1 LLRALGIG
9 PDRER
14 RIHRA
19 RYAAIARETAILSA
33 QHLYRFDEQRRLA
46 TLVVFAREMEVELTD
61 AALTMFDKMMGGV
74 FRKADRRHKDQLVN
88 RAKMLHS
95 STRTRTLVSMA
106 KAMLSARANGTDPLA
121 AIEQTIG
128 WQRLEALVEAMDQ
141 SLEAAR
147 ADNLAEVIDSYP
159 RVHRTRDDHPRS
171 FHVPLMEVD
180 RSRAHRP

>member
-1 LLRALGIG
+1 
-9 PDRER
+9 
-14 RIHRA
+14 
-19 RYAAIARETAILSA
+19 
-33 QHLYRFDEQRRLA
+33 
-46 TLVVFAREMEVELTD
+46 MEVELTD
-61 AALTMFDKMMGGV
+61 AALIMFDKMMGGV

-95 STRTRTLVSMA
+95 STRALVSMA

-159 RVHRTRDDHPRS
+159 GCTGPR
-171 FHVPLMEVD
+171 
-180 RSRAHRP
+180 RSS

>member
-1 LLRALGIG
+1 MARGAPQKNLAGIVERLQLLRPLTIG

-74 FRKADRRHKDQLVN
+74 FRKADRRHKGVTQGKL
-88 RAKMLHS
+88 R
-95 STRTRTLVSMA
+95 
-106 KAMLSARANGTDPLA
+106 
-121 AIEQTIG
+121 
-128 WQRLEALVEAMDQ
+128 
-141 SLEAAR
+141 
-147 ADNLAEVIDSYP
+147 
-159 RVHRTRDDHPRS
+159 
-171 FHVPLMEVD
+171 
-180 RSRAHRP
+180 